1 MREIGGG
8 GINIVGKSRKEKA
21 ERKKSG
27 YVDITQTLTYFQQE
41 IYMGNIIP
49 LESTDQKSGYAE
61 ITQTLT
67 YFQQEIYMGNIIP
80 LESTDQKDSNVD
92 YIVNYFGIS

>member
-1 MREIGGG
+1 MERAE
-8 GINIVGKSRKEKA
+8 RKEQKG
-21 ERKKSG
+21 KKSG
-27 YVDITQTLTYFQQE
+27 YIDITQTLTYFQQE

-67 YFQQEIYMGNIIP
+67 YFQQEIYMGNIIA

>member
-1 MREIGGG
+1 MERAE
-8 GINIVGKSRKEKA
+8 RKEQKG
-21 ERKKSG
+21 KKSG
-27 YVDITQTLTYFQQE
+27 YVD
-41 IYMGNIIP
+41 
-49 LESTDQKSGYAE
+49 